1 MNEILH
7 GAVTTARV
15 GGSGRG
21 GRNEPFSSLLQGYV
35 QRRDV
40 QGGGALQVGRM
51 SDVRNAAADR
61 EAVL

>member
-35 QRRDV
+35 QRRGV
-40 QGGGALQVGRM
+40 QGGGALHVGRM
-51 SDVRNAAADR
+51 SDVQNAAANR